1 MTNQPGFKILLDKL
15 KLMFL
20 GAPNSSPRVMHQAS
34 AAASAVHP
42 DLDLVVGNEL
52 LITDDIV
59 EAYQG
64 LSNVRGR
71 VVIIDELPI
80 NKGRLIKASAFGIQV
95 KVDLSEAQ
103 HMREAYLT
111 REQS

>member
-1 MTNQPGFKILLDKL
+1 MT
-15 KLMFL
+15 
-20 GAPNSSPRVMHQAS
+20 
-34 AAASAVHP
+34 
-42 DLDLVVGNEL
+42 
-52 LITDDIV
+52 IV
-59 EAYQG
+59 EAYQV

-111 REQS
+111 RDKLIFDKSAPDLSFIRGTTIMLQIDRLSGT

>member
-1 MTNQPGFKILLDKL
+1 MTNQPGFKMLLDRL

-34 AAASAVHP
+34 AASAVHP

-59 EAYQG
+59 EAYRG

-80 NKGRLIKASAFGIQV
+80 NKGRVIKASAFGIQV

-103 HMREAYLT
+103 HMREAYLA